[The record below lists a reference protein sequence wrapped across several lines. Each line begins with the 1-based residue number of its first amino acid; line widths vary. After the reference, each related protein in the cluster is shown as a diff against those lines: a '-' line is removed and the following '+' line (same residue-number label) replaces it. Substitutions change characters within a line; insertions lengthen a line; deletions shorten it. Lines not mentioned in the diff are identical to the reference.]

1 MNLPQGRRGQANA
14 VGLLVLLL
22 FLVFKVALQ
31 PAWDSYAGLLE
42 QIDDSHSELQRY
54 QAIASQLPTLR
65 KAYQRTNSQQPLA
78 PYLLQGN
85 NRALAGA
92 SLQRQLQDV
101 VSSNGGRILSSRTL
115 EPVSQG
121 GLERIA
127 LNARFQIDMQGLQKV
142 IHATENSRPFL
153 RISQLNITAR
163 RRGRGATLLDVRLT
177 LHGLRKPRQEE
188 RQRG

>member
-1 MNLPQGRRGQANA
+1 MNLPQGKRGQFNA

-22 FLVFKVALQ
+22 FVVYKVALQ
-31 PAWDSYAGLLE
+31 PAWNSYAGLLE
-42 QIDDSHSELQRY
+42 QIEDSRSELQRY
-54 QAIASQLPTLR
+54 QAIAAELPTLR
-65 KAYQRTNSQQPLA
+65 NAYHRTRSQRPLA

-92 SLQRQLQDV
+92 SLQRQLQDA

-121 GLERIA
+121 ELERIA
-127 LNARFQIDMQGLQKV
+127 LNARFQIGMKGLQKV
-142 IHATENSRPFL
+142 IYTTQNSTPFL

-163 RRGRGATLLDVRLT
+163 RRGRGTTMLDVRLT
-177 LHGLRKPRQEE
+177 LHGLRQPRQEE
-188 RQRG
+188 QRRG